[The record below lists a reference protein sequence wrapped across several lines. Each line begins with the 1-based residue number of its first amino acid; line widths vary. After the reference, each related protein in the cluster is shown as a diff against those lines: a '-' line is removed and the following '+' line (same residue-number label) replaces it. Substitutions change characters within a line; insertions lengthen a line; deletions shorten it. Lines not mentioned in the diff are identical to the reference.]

1 MSSRRNVLRSIPAV
15 GKVLDAIVPHG
26 IPRPVV
32 VAIVRTELGLIRRR
46 KRIPDFDEITAGI
59 NEKLG
64 ELRCSRL
71 RHVINGTG
79 VIVNTNLGRAP
90 LAQSALQAAVESGRA
105 YSNLEFD
112 LRKGK
117 RGGRAVY
124 AEALLTA
131 LCGADGAAV
140 VNNCAAA
147 LVLMISHFT
156 AGARKEVIVSRGEL
170 IQIGGGFRIPDIL
183 ESAGAVLR
191 EVGTTNRTTVE
202 DYRRAAGRD
211 TAIILKV
218 HRSNFFMGGFTASP
232 CSEELATLARKL
244 RVPLVEDLGSGAL
257 TATSGIAEKEREP
270 TPKEVLANGVDL
282 VCFSGDKLLGGPQ
295 AGLIAGRKRYIDA
308 LRRSPLFRALRCDKL
323 ILGVLQHTLEHY
335 FADAIEQEI
344 PLLAMIAQPRD
355 QLHVRALILAER
367 LSSQR
372 VESRVIDTTA
382 RIGGG
387 ALPRSEIPSVALE
400 IKPRGCTPRQF
411 ATKLRLG
418 EPPIIGYLS
427 GKRFFIDLK
436 TVLPDQDAV
445 LVAAVGAAS
454 L

>member
-1 MSSRRNVLRSIPAV
+1 MSSRRNLLRSIPAV

-32 VAIVRTELGLIRRR
+32 VAIVRKELGLIRRR
-46 KRIPDFDEITAGI
+46 KLIPDIDEISKGI
-59 NEKLG
+59 NERLD
-64 ELRCSRL
+64 ELRRSRL
-71 RHVINGTG
+71 RPVINGTG

-90 LAQSALQAAVESGRA
+90 LPQSALQAAVESGRA

-112 LRKGK
+112 LCKGK

-124 AEALLTA
+124 AEALLAA

-147 LVLMISHFT
+147 LVLMVSHFT
-156 AGARKEVIVSRGEL
+156 VGARKEVIVSRGEL

-191 EVGTTNRTTVE
+191 EVGTTNKTTVE
-202 DYRRAAGRD
+202 DYRRAAGGD

-232 CSEELATLARKL
+232 SSEGLATLARKL

-257 TATSGIAEKEREP
+257 TATRGIAEKEREP

-295 AGLIAGRKRYIDA
+295 AGLIVGRKRYVEA

-323 ILGVLQHTLEHY
+323 ILGVLQHTLERY
-335 FADAIEQEI
+335 FADTIEQDI

-355 QLHVRALILAER
+355 QLQVRAMNLAER

-372 VESRVIDTTA
+372 VEARVVDTTA

-387 ALPRSEIPSVALE
+387 ALPRSKIPSVALE
-400 IKPRGCTPRQF
+400 IKPRGCTPSQF
-411 ATKLRLG
+411 AAKLRLG

-427 GKRFFIDLK
+427 GKRFLIDLK
-436 TVLPDQDAV
+436 TVLPDQDAA
-445 LVAAVGAAS
+445 LVAAVGAVS
-454 L
+454 Q